1 MSPRRAVSHRSA
13 ASNAWGRPT
22 ARRLFGLGIAALVP
36 LLGAAA
42 AHAQQDCELN
52 GRGVNRANG
61 ATTAGKT
68 GLLRCKDRASGELQ
82 REEQVQNG
90 VSMGLVRIYEN
101 GKLAKEHSVNAKG
114 NIHGRAREFSPTGRV
129 LREAVYDDGQER
141 GLVRSF
147 YPDGKLRRAIFYPA
161 TGNGSERA
169 SVEFTERGQ
178 LSALRCADT
187 PALAPV
193 ADDARLCGFASVGPS
208 QVDLFDA
215 LGNLRSRLAY
225 VSGKRVRSQSFYD
238 NGKTAVLDETVGNQ
252 RTEQNYSSEGVKRR
266 ETAYLLAERSSVR
279 VREQAFSEKGTLVR
293 DQRWNS
299 AGEPIVDD
307 SYYLNGQPSRKSAY
321 SGGSVG
327 SGSGDTRSVEV
338 TEFYDSG
345 ERAAQG
351 RFQLASRGRQTPVG
365 THQRFSDKGT
375 LLAESTFDTK
385 GRVTR
390 ERVWDE
396 NGELQRD
403 DEVFEDGS
411 RKAFSQ

>member
-1 MSPRRAVSHRSA
+1 MRPRRAAPRRPA
-13 ASNAWGRPT
+13 AAPGTAGRLL
-22 ARRLFGLGIAALVP
+22 RLGLAALVP
-36 LLGAAA
+36 LFCAAA

-52 GRGVNRANG
+52 GRSVNPANG

-68 GLLRCKDRASGELQ
+68 GLLRCKDRETGELQ
-82 REEQVQNG
+82 REEQLQNG
-90 VSMGLVRIYEN
+90 VSMGLVRIYEK
-101 GKLAKEHSVNAKG
+101 GKLAKEQSVNAKG
-114 NIHGRAREFSPTGRV
+114 NVQGRAREFSPTGKV
-129 LREAVYDDGQER
+129 LREATYDDGQER

-147 YPDGKLRRAIFYPA
+147 YPDGKLRRAVFYPD

-187 PALAPV
+187 PTLAPV
-193 ADDARLCGFASVGPS
+193 VDDARLCGFAGVGPS

-215 LGNLRSRLAY
+215 RGSLRSRLSY

-266 ETAYLLAERSSVR
+266 EAVYLLAERTSVR
-279 VREQAFSEKGTLVR
+279 IREQAFSEKGTLVR

-299 AGEPIVDD
+299 AGEPIGDD
-307 SYYLNGQPSRKSAY
+307 SYYLNGQPSSKSAY
-321 SGGSVG
+321 SGSTGGGTGEVR
-327 SGSGDTRSVEV
+327 TVEI

-351 RFQLASRGRQTPVG
+351 RYQVVGRGRQIPVG

-375 LLAESTFDTK
+375 LLAESTFDAK

-390 ERVWDE
+390 ERTWDE

-411 RKAFSQ
+411 RKAFSR